1 MIRRL
6 PVYILADCSGSMSGD
21 PIEAVKQ
28 GIRLL
33 HSNLMG
39 DPSAVESAYLS
50 VITFDSGARQVVP
63 LTEVAAFNPP
73 DLQASGTTALG
84 AALKL
89 LIDCM
94 NTEVRRTTGD
104 QKGDWKPLVFLLT
117 DGNPTDSWQSYASQI
132 KQNKPTPANII
143 AVGCGDGVDTSI
155 LKQITE
161 QVLLLKDMS
170 GDSFAAFF
178 KWVSAS
184 VSQTSAKCGASPDAA
199 AGGVALPPPPAGITI
214 VP

>member
-50 VITFDSGARQVVP
+50 VINFDSGARQVVP

-73 DLQASGTTALG
+73 DLRANGTTALG

-104 QKGDWKPLVFLLT
+104 
-117 DGNPTDSWQSYASQI
+117 
-132 KQNKPTPANII
+132 
-143 AVGCGDGVDTSI
+143 
-155 LKQITE
+155 
-161 QVLLLKDMS
+161 
-170 GDSFAAFF
+170 
-178 KWVSAS
+178 
-184 VSQTSAKCGASPDAA
+184 
-199 AGGVALPPPPAGITI
+199 
-214 VP
+214 